1 MRVVGWRGRG
11 DSAPWKICLFQLL
24 PSYVTAKTKMHTR
37 SSNNNNGIAAGRF
50 ACCLSFSIS
59 ACVVSRAFQWPGV
72 GPNAWP
78 WRAIIDGPCRN
89 PLPSTPPPPC
99 PPQRYPKAKRA
110 SSRRHSAVF
119 ATQPTTSRPPLCIA
133 RPEKKQKAAS
143 KRQNDGAPP
152 SPRGICARK
161 RKSWPVC
168 AAGKKC
174 AFFTIFKGPES
185 ASERKIRG
193 TTRGPTASDSEVGGR
208 YLPPRKKKKRHTRMA
223 SPSRR
228 VRLLV

>member
-1 MRVVGWRGRG
+1 MPHGRFVC
-11 DSAPWKICLFQLL
+11 SSYYL
-24 PSYVTAKTKMHTR
+24 PTSPLKTKTHAR

-50 ACCLSFSIS
+50 ACCLSFSIN
-59 ACVVSRAFQWPGV
+59 AYVVSRAFQWPGV

-78 WRAIIDGPCRN
+78 RRAIIDGPCRN

-110 SSRRHSAVF
+110 SSRRHSASF

-143 KRQNDGAPP
+143 KRQNDGATP

-161 RKSWPVC
+161 RKSVARVC
-168 AAGKKC
+168 GGEEMCVFHNFQGAG
-174 AFFTIFKGPES
+174 
-185 ASERKIRG
+185 IRLG
-193 TTRGPTASDSEVGGR
+193 EENSGDYPGADGFGLRGGR
-208 YLPPRKKKKRHTRMA
+208 SLLTTKKKEEKAHA
-223 SPSRR
+223 HGQSIA
-228 VRLLV
+228 